1 VSCRLIRK
9 AGEEEAMYDEDD
21 RYDLEDRALGKWIGL
36 TVVLG
41 VIGAMGFTMLRDQ
54 QDRSTRAEALAIGT
68 NPTTPTDGETPAE
81 QAGVPSTTVASAP
94 TTTIPD
100 SNAAATT
107 TVALPAPT
115 TTAHVDPAPTTVAA
129 PAPTTTVAASA
140 PDLGYPAAADGSPL
154 PVIVTYDAG
163 KVTLTGAVPGEDAR
177 ARLVG
182 LAQANSQE
190 PDVDVVDNLFVNPAV
205 PASLGVRVIEMN
217 SARFGEGEAQLIPEH
232 TMQFD
237 RVAAVLQALPHLSV
251 LVIGHAD
258 QRGDDQRNREL
269 SENRASTV
277 VDYLAYLGIE
287 PTRLSMRG
295 AGETD
300 LLTLD
305 DDQSALALNRR
316 TEFVFYGL
324 LA

>member
-1 VSCRLIRK
+1 
-9 AGEEEAMYDEDD
+9 MYDEND
-21 RYDLEDRALGKWIGL
+21 RYDLEDRSLGKWIGL

-54 QDRSTRAEALAIGT
+54 QDRSMRAEALAIGT
-68 NPTTPTDGETPAE
+68 NPTTPDDDTAPVVA
-81 QAGVPSTTVASAP
+81 PSTTQASSP
-94 TTTIPD
+94 TTTAP
-100 SNAAATT
+100 AADPVESATT
-107 TVALPAPT
+107 IVALPAPT
-115 TTAHVDPAPTTVAA
+115 TTAPAEPAPTTVAA
-129 PAPTTTVAASA
+129 PTPTPTTTVAEPAPDLA
-140 PDLGYPAAADGSPL
+140 PDLGYPAAPDGSPR

-177 ARLVG
+177 GRLVG

-205 PASLGVRVIEMN
+205 PASVGVRVIEMN

-232 TMQFD
+232 TAQFD

-251 LVIGHAD
+251 HVIGHAD
-258 QRGDDQRNREL
+258 QRGDDQRNRGL